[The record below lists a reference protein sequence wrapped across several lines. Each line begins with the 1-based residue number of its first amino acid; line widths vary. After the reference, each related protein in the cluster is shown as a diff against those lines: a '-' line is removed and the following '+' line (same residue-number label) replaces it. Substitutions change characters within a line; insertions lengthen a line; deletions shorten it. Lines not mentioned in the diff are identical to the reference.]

1 MEALRILVAAAT
13 AFAAAATASAQQPTP
28 EQAAEWEKV
37 VAAARKEGTVTIYS
51 GHVGVS
57 FHSDIG
63 KSFEKKYGIKV
74 QVLEARASELWER
87 IRTEQTTNRVAGD
100 LSHNAG
106 ASAISLR
113 RAGFYQKLGYIPNAD
128 KLKSGFENNGYQ
140 LPIFVQ
146 SYGIAIN
153 SRLVKKEDW
162 PKSWL
167 DLADPKW
174 KGKILADDFRAL
186 GGGSAYFNVAY
197 RKLGK
202 EFHEKLAQQGVVFS
216 RQVRDNPR
224 RVARGEF
231 LIYMPFVLADTLLH
245 EGLPLQAITPEEG
258 NPYVTY
264 DVAVF
269 SNAPHPNA
277 ARLLANHFLE
287 EESQMVYVRSARTHT
302 IVGLDSKVPK
312 ELEPLIN
319 AKLMGASDPDFSAA
333 SMKIASEMFK

>member
-1 MEALRILVAAAT
+1 MGPLRALAAAAT
-13 AFAAAATASAQQPTP
+13 LLGAAATASAQQPTS

-37 VAAARKEGTVTIYS
+37 IAAAKAEGTVTLYS
-51 GHVGVS
+51 GHVGVT
-57 FHSDIG
+57 FHSDIA

-74 QVLEARASELWER
+74 QVLEARASELQER

-100 LSHNAG
+100 VSHNG
-106 ASAISLR
+106 GSSSVNLQ
-113 RAGFYQKLGYIPNAD
+113 RAGFYQEHGYLPNAG
-128 KLKSGFENNGYQ
+128 KLKSEFKSNGYQ

-146 SYGIAIN
+146 SYGIAVN
-153 SRLVKKEDW
+153 SKLVKKEDW
-162 PKSWL
+162 PRSWL

-197 RKLGK
+197 RRLGK
-202 EFHEKLAQQGVVFS
+202 EFHEKLAQQGLVFS
-216 RQVRDNPR
+216 RQVRENPR

-231 LIYMPFVLADTLLH
+231 LIYMPFVLADTLIH
-245 EGLPLQAITPEEG
+245 EGLPLQAITPDEG

-269 SNAPHPNA
+269 TNAPHPNA

-287 EESQMVYVRSARTHT
+287 EESQLVYVLSARTHT
-302 IVGLDSKVPK
+302 IVGLDDKVPK
-312 ELEPLIN
+312 ELEPLVN
-319 AKLMGASDPDFSAA
+319 AKLMGAPDPEFNAG
-333 SMKIASEMFK
+333 SMKIASEILK